1 LRKARK
7 ANGFYRQTAGRPF
20 GRPRPALGRSRL
32 CPTSK
37 ESHILGPSEPT
48 GRSRAF
54 AAALAAF
61 FALSTFA
68 RPLRAADAGPRRV
81 LVVTSFGSRFAPF
94 EAYAAALRTGIVD
107 GWPGP
112 VEFFETPLEI
122 ARFEAP
128 VEEEP
133 FAGYLRSLVANRKLD
148 LVVTIGFPAASFVTR
163 WRPFPEAPTLIA
175 GLERRQATDLA
186 VAANDLVATAV
197 YDPPAVVENAL
208 RLLPDTKR
216 MAVVLGA
223 SPVERYW
230 RGELERDLAP
240 FAGRLTF
247 DWWDGLPLDGMLEKA
262 ASMGPGTAILYATLR
277 VDAAGIVL
285 EREQGLEA
293 LRAVSS
299 APIFGGFE
307 HQLGRGIV
315 GGPLISIDRDADRAA
330 ALALSILRGEPI
342 AQLTVPPP
350 PPLLLRYDGRELRR
364 FHIPESR
371 LPAGSEVRFETPTL
385 WDAYR
390 GWVILGLAVFA
401 IEASL
406 IGGLLLQSARRRRA
420 EEQVRWLSRRLLTAH
435 EDERK
440 AIARELHDDL
450 SQRLARLALDASR
463 LEYAAAIPIDGAR
476 PSPMRDELSRLSED
490 VHALAYQLHP
500 TTLDDLGLED
510 ALKTECERFA
520 RLESIA
526 VALEPGEELGDVS
539 KETALCLFRVA
550 QESLRNVAR
559 HARAK
564 SVSVACEPSGHGVRM
579 TLRDD
584 GVGFEPERGRPR
596 PSLGLA
602 SMRERLQL
610 IGGKLD
616 VHSAPGTGTTITAWA
631 PREARPS

>member
-1 LRKARK
+1 M
-7 ANGFYRQTAGRPF
+7 
-20 GRPRPALGRSRL
+20 
-32 CPTSK
+32 
-37 ESHILGPSEPT
+37 
-48 GRSRAF
+48 
-54 AAALAAF
+54 
-61 FALSTFA
+61 
-68 RPLRAADAGPRRV
+68 
-81 LVVTSFGSRFAPF
+81 TSFGTRFAPF
-94 EAYAAALRTGIVD
+94 EAFAAAFRMGIVD

-128 VEEEP
+128 AEEES
-133 FAGYLRSLVANRKLD
+133 FAGYLRSLVANRRLD

-163 WRPFPEAPTLIA
+163 WRPFPEVPTLIA
-175 GLERRQATDLA
+175 GLERRQAADLA
-186 VAANDLVATAV
+186 VAGNDLLVADV
-197 YDPPAVVENAL
+197 YDPPAMVENAL

-240 FAGRLTF
+240 FAGRLAF
-247 DWWDGLPLDGMLEKA
+247 DWWDALPLDGMLQKA
-262 ASMGPGTAILYATLR
+262 GSMGRGSAILYATLR
-277 VDAAGIVL
+277 VDAAGIVH
-285 EREQGLEA
+285 ERDQGLEA
-293 LRAVSS
+293 LRAVS
-299 APIFGGFE
+299 AVPIFGGFE

-315 GGPLISIDRDADRAA
+315 GGPLISIDREADRAA
-330 ALALSILRGEPI
+330 ELGLRILRGEAL
-342 AQLTVPPP
+342 AQIQVPPP
-350 PPLLLRYDGRELRR
+350 PPLLVLYDARELQR
-364 FHIPESR
+364 FDIPTSR
-371 LPAGSEVRFETPTL
+371 LPAGSQVRFATPTL

-401 IEASL
+401 LEAAL
-406 IGGLLLQSARRRRA
+406 IGGLLLQRARRRRA
-420 EEQVRWLSRRLLTAH
+420 EEQVRWLNRRLLTAH

-463 LEYAAAIPIDGAR
+463 LEYAAAVPVDGAR
-476 PSPMRDELSRLSED
+476 PSPMREELSRLSED

-510 ALKTECERFA
+510 ALKAECERFA

-526 VALEPGEELGDVS
+526 VALEPGAEIGNVS

-584 GVGFEPERGRPR
+584 GIGFEPDRGRSR

-602 SMRERLQL
+602 SMRERLDL
-610 IGGKLD
+610 IGGTLD
-616 VHSAPGTGTTITAWA
+616 VRSAPGMGTTITAWA
-631 PREARPS
+631 PREVRPS

>member
-1 LRKARK
+1 MLEPSGPTARE
-7 ANGFYRQTAGRPF
+7 RV
-20 GRPRPALGRSRL
+20 
-32 CPTSK
+32 
-37 ESHILGPSEPT
+37 
-48 GRSRAF
+48 F

-61 FALSTFA
+61 FALVAFA
-68 RPLRAADAGPRRV
+68 RPLWAADAGPRRV
-81 LVVTSFGSRFAPF
+81 LVVTSFGTRFAPF

-163 WRPFPEAPTLIA
+163 RRPFPEAPTLIV
-175 GLERRQATDLA
+175 GLEQRQARDLA

-216 MAVVLGA
+216 MAVVLGT

-230 RGELERDLAP
+230 RSELERDLAP

-247 DWWDGLPLDGMLEKA
+247 DWWDGLPLEGMLQKA
-262 ASMGPGTAILYATLR
+262 GRMEPHSAILYATLR
-277 VDAAGIVL
+277 VDAAGLVH
-285 EREQGLEA
+285 ERDQGLEA
-293 LRAVSS
+293 LRAVS
-299 APIFGGFE
+299 AVPIFGGFE

-315 GGPLISIDRDADRAA
+315 GGPLISIDREADRAA
-330 ALALSILRGEPI
+330 ALALNILRGEPL
-342 AQLTVPPP
+342 AQIRIPPP
-350 PPLLLRYDGRELRR
+350 PELRLLYDGRELRR
-364 FHIPESR
+364 FEIPSSR
-371 LPAGSEVRFETPTL
+371 LPAGSEVLFTTPTL
-385 WDAYR
+385 WEAYR
-390 GWVILGLAVFA
+390 GWVILGAAVLAL
-401 IEASL
+401 EAAL
-406 IGGLLLQSARRRRA
+406 IGGLLLQRSRRRRA
-420 EEQVRWLSRRLLTAH
+420 EEKVRWLNRRLLTAH

-463 LEYAAAIPIDGAR
+463 LEFAAAVPIDGAR
-476 PSPMRDELSRLSED
+476 PSPMREELSRLSED

-510 ALKTECERFA
+510 ALKAECERFA

-559 HARAK
+559 HARAR
-564 SVSVACEPSGHGVRM
+564 SVTVACEPSGHGVRM
-579 TLRDD
+579 MLRDD
-584 GVGFEPERGRPR
+584 GVGFEPDRDRPG

-602 SMRERLQL
+602 SMRERLEL